1 VVSAEPV
8 KCRSGGSARA
18 IRRQSARRD
27 RGGVGAAVAAPRN
40 IMVEVFYF
48 KAWLQFLVSA
58 FAMQQLD
65 LDTRS
70 SRDGPQEESAK
81 DSLRCSPKAV
91 HSSSFS
97 VRVMLPVAGYRSCF
111 LHRPVTDASK
121 NT

>member
-1 VVSAEPV
+1 MRSRPGVGGVSEG
-8 KCRSGGSARA
+8 SG
-18 IRRQSARRD
+18 RQGARRD

-70 SRDGPQEESAK
+70 PRDNPHEVNVKYSPCCWPKPSVLVSWLLFESCRGLQAA
-81 DSLRCSPKAV
+81 P
-91 HSSSFS
+91 
-97 VRVMLPVAGYRSCF
+97 
-111 LHRPVTDASK
+111 
-121 NT
+121 N